1 MRRLLRPTEIHA
13 EFPDVDLSLVFGM
26 QLSASDC
33 ILNRK
38 SAGILLTLSTI
49 FSTNSN
55 AYFAS
60 AKTGSVL
67 LQRLLAAL

>member
-1 MRRLLRPTEIHA
+1 LRPTEINA

-33 ILNRK
+33 ILIRE

-49 FSTNSN
+49 FSANSN

-60 AKTGSVL
+60 A
-67 LQRLLAAL
+67 